1 MTQFLFSK
9 RYFHP
14 QELNKCKVLKAVVVI
29 ASRFK
34 TILNTVLH
42 TLTLKT
48 FIQKSNF
55 KISNRFNLLSSI
67 EQDYSLLALYK
78 HTTKKKIYCL
88 QEPTVQAQ
96 NTESLQHHHHQ
107 PLLAHARF
115 SMQAPEKII
124 RIICDAT
131 PYVWH
136 CICMGWAPHPHFLI
150 LNQLTGSSHI

>member
-14 QELNKCKVLKAVVVI
+14 QELNKCIVLKAVVVI

-34 TILNTVLH
+34 TILNTVLC

-96 NTESLQHHHHQ
+96 NTENLQHHHHQ
-107 PLLAHARF
+107 PLPAHARF
-115 SMQAPEKII
+115 SMQAPEKI
-124 RIICDAT
+124 
-131 PYVWH
+131 
-136 CICMGWAPHPHFLI
+136 MFL
-150 LNQLTGSSHI
+150 